1 MSSPFVRRSAVLTAG
16 AAVFAGL
23 VATPIAAFAD
33 TGPALDPI
41 PAGIPSDAVVAS
53 ADPDGAGTLFTL
65 THDFTTTSTITMP
78 NDATLAGAGH
88 TITAVEDADHAN
100 FPGAVLASAV
110 GTDTAPAGLD
120 VANLHIA
127 TQGFQG
133 DGKNSGGL
141 LAGISMYR
149 AGGSLTDVSVDGVSH
164 GNGVQEGTAISI
176 RNRVSGDDIDVPRAH
191 VTLDGVEVSNFQ
203 KAGLLLDGNLAF
215 VVNDAHVGQGSG
227 PEGQPNPTIAA
238 NSLQVS
244 RGASGTVSHSSFAL
258 NSHEE
263 AAGVLLYNAR
273 RVAFSDVDVNGDA
286 AATSG
291 IYVWNTSNT
300 IETAFTMQG
309 GSVTRTATPAAGTGV
324 TVDGPADSITATLI
338 DTSVTGW
345 DATTAGQVT
354 QATTVDVTGAYQAT
368 RPATHRLR
376 VKLQAF
382 ELGVDQV
389 EGKQLHW
396 VIKVDGHRSA
406 AIRQH
411 AGENDVWA
419 QRFRKGTGTHT
430 VEIVKNGVS
439 QRTFKVRTH

>member
-1 MSSPFVRRSAVLTAG
+1 MPRCL
-16 AAVFAGL
+16 AGL

-65 THDFTTTSTITMP
+65 THDVTTTSTIAMP

-110 GTDTAPAGLD
+110 GTDAAPAGLD

-227 PEGQPNPTIAA
+227 PDGQPNPTIAA

-345 DATTAGQVT
+345 DAT
-354 QATTVDVTGAYQAT
+354 DR
-368 RPATHRLR
+368 RP
-376 VKLQAF
+376 
-382 ELGVDQV
+382 G
-389 EGKQLHW
+389 
-396 VIKVDGHRSA
+396 
-406 AIRQH
+406 H
-411 AGENDVWA
+411 AGHHGRRDAAPTRRRVPRPTA
-419 QRFRKGTGTHT
+419 CASSCRHSSSRSTRSRASSCTGSSRSTAT
-430 VEIVKNGVS
+430 AAPASIS
-439 QRTFKVRTH
+439 TPARTTSGPSGSARAPAPTRSRSSRTA

>member
-16 AAVFAGL
+16 AAVLAGL

-65 THDFTTTSTITMP
+65 TQDFTTTSTITMP

-110 GTDTAPAGLD
+110 GTAAAPAGLD
-120 VANLHIA
+120 VTNLHIT

-149 AGGSLTDVSVDGVSH
+149 AGGSLTDVSVNGVSH

-191 VTLDGVEVSNFQ
+191 VHARRRPGLEVPEGRPAARRKPGVRRQ
-203 KAGLLLDGNLAF
+203 
-215 VVNDAHVGQGSG
+215 DAHVGQGSG

-244 RGASGTVSHSSFAL
+244 RGASGTVKRTAPSRSTATRRRPESCSTTRGEVAFERCRRRTVTPPPRAVCPSGQHLEHDRDRVHHAGRIGDSHGDPRGRHRRHRRRPGGLGLRHPDRTPRSPVGMHRSPVRSPAGRHGRRDRRVPGDA
-258 NSHEE
+258 SRDPSPARR
-263 AAGVLLYNAR
+263 AAGVRARGRPGRGQAAALESSRSTATAAPPSVSTPAR
-273 RVAFSDVDVNGDA
+273 R
-286 AATSG
+286 TSG
-291 IYVWNTSNT
+291 PS
-300 IETAFTMQG
+300 
-309 GSVTRTATPAAGTGV
+309 GSARAPAPTRSRSSRTA
-324 TVDGPADSITATLI
+324 
-338 DTSVTGW
+338 
-345 DATTAGQVT
+345 
-354 QATTVDVTGAYQAT
+354 
-368 RPATHRLR
+368 
-376 VKLQAF
+376 
-382 ELGVDQV
+382 
-389 EGKQLHW
+389 
-396 VIKVDGHRSA
+396 
-406 AIRQH
+406 
-411 AGENDVWA
+411 
-419 QRFRKGTGTHT
+419 
-430 VEIVKNGVS
+430 
-439 QRTFKVRTH
+439 